1 MAKPVK
7 KKISIQSLFIA
18 YAFLLVLIGRLLT
31 SINPTWRQSAVYC
44 NYGAVL
50 LLTLVISLEIIQS
63 VKKVRDKQDCSKR
76 IDELFVN
83 CNLKGGDE
91 YPSLYTKVVNAK
103 EETYV
108 YRLPAGLSLTDIE
121 KKKDAFEQ
129 YLDHPV
135 LLHIDGRLIY
145 ISIR

>member
-18 YAFLLVLIGRLLT
+18 YAFLLVLIGKLLT
-31 SINPTWRQSAVYC
+31 SINAAWRQSAVYC

-50 LLTLVISLEIIQS
+50 LLTLVISLVVIQS
-63 VKKVRDKQDCSKR
+63 VKNVRDKQDCSKR
-76 IDELFVN
+76 IDELFAS

-91 YPSLYTKVVNAK
+91 YPSLYKKVVNAK
-103 EETYV
+103 EETYI
-108 YRLPAGLSLTDIE
+108 YRLPAGLSLSEIE
-121 KKKDAFEQ
+121 KKKEAFEQ

-145 ISIR
+145 ISLK